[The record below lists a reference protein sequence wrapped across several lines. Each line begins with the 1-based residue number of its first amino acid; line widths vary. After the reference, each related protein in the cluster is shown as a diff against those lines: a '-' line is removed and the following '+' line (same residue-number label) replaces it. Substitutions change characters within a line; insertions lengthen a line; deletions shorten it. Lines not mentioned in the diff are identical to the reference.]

1 MLSKQSIRKEHT
13 IYLNDVLMTKEEIIE
28 ISKDF
33 NEKEE
38 KHFRKMLQQGGSLKI
53 KGNKFKI
60 NNDDTCMVKDNC
72 NEKVLLT
79 NMKTCTQQNYCFA
92 SGYEECIFIMT
103 R

>member
-13 IYLNDVLMTKEEIIE
+13 IYLNDVQMTKEEIIE

-60 NNDDTCMVKDNC
+60 NK
-72 NEKVLLT
+72 
-79 NMKTCTQQNYCFA
+79 
-92 SGYEECIFIMT
+92 YEYKQRNSKGEFEEAAKPH
-103 R
+103 RAEDWE

>member
-38 KHFRKMLQQGGSLKI
+38 QHFRKMLQQGGSLKI

-60 NNDDTCMVKDNC
+60 DNTSINKEIVKTNLRKQLNLIEQKIGNETFRRHTMVD
-72 NEKVLLT
+72 L
-79 NMKTCTQQNYCFA
+79 
-92 SGYEECIFIMT
+92 
-103 R
+103 

>member
-13 IYLNDVLMTKEEIIE
+13 IYLNKVKMTKEEIIE

-53 KGNKFKI
+53 KGNKFRIDKYEYKQR
-60 NNDDTCMVKDNC
+60 NSKG
-72 NEKVLLT
+72 E
-79 NMKTCTQQNYCFA
+79 
-92 SGYEECIFIMT
+92 YEEAAKPH
-103 R
+103 RAEDWE

>member
-60 NNDDTCMVKDNC
+60 DKYEYKQRNSK
-72 NEKVLLT
+72 NE
-79 NMKTCTQQNYCFA
+79 F
-92 SGYEECIFIMT
+92 EEAAKPH
-103 R
+103 RAEDWE

>member
-33 NEKEE
+33 NKKEE

-60 NNDDTCMVKDNC
+60 DKYEYKQRNSK
-72 NEKVLLT
+72 NE
-79 NMKTCTQQNYCFA
+79 F
-92 SGYEECIFIMT
+92 EEAPKPH
-103 R
+103 RAEDWE

>member
-13 IYLNDVLMTKEEIIE
+13 IYLNEVKMTKEEIIE

-60 NNDDTCMVKDNC
+60 DK
-72 NEKVLLT
+72 
-79 NMKTCTQQNYCFA
+79 
-92 SGYEECIFIMT
+92 YEYKQRNSKGEFEEAANT
-103 R
+103 HREEDWV

>member
-13 IYLNDVLMTKEEIIE
+13 IYLNEVKMTKEEIIE

-53 KGNKFKI
+53 
-60 NNDDTCMVKDNC
+60 
-72 NEKVLLT
+72 
-79 NMKTCTQQNYCFA
+79 
-92 SGYEECIFIMT
+92 
-103 R
+103 